1 MERIEELENNLK
13 IIFNLYSNIITN
25 CMRKQHQ

>member
-1 MERIEELENNLK
+1 MDRIEELENNLK

-25 CMRKQHQ
+25 CMRKQY

>member
-25 CMRKQHQ
+25 CMKKL